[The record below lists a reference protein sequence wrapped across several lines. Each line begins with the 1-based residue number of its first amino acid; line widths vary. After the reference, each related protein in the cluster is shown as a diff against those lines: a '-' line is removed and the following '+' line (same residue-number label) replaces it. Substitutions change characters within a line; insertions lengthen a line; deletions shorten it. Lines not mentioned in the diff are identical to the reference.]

1 MSAIKPAPR
10 PLLTCNSCYHKCEP
24 CQHIAVN
31 IKFSENDEKNG
42 LIHTCEKCYLD
53 ERAELVDTTHEAL
66 KFERIKNNYDINV
79 FRMEHCA
86 RKIQYCWF
94 NYKYP
99 PMEDDWY
106 ITEEETEENMYLS
119 DDTETKEYYQEQFLN
134 AEFEQHRID
143 AIIDDICDPY
153 GSGKW

>member
-1 MSAIKPAPR
+1 M
-10 PLLTCNSCYHKCEP
+10 
-24 CQHIAVN
+24 
-31 IKFSENDEKNG
+31 
-42 LIHTCEKCYLD
+42 D

-86 RKIQYCWF
+86 KKIQYCWF

-106 ITEEETEENMYLS
+106 TTEEETEENMYLS